1 MGPLGRGQ
9 WHITRVEQGF
19 SEDQAQID
27 PQFSTGD
34 PEDDQILQAIARK
47 SDLSRPREWMFF
59 LQCSTKAAARSVEIV
74 ATEVGFTVE
83 VTAHRKGRSWSITAR
98 QSNVVIS
105 ATLVRQTR
113 EFFQGLA
120 DRTPG
125 VSYDGWHA
133 SV

>member
-9 WHITRVEQGF
+9 WHITRVEQC
-19 SEDQAQID
+19 
-27 PQFSTGD
+27 
-34 PEDDQILQAIARK
+34 L
-47 SDLSRPREWMFF
+47 
-59 LQCSTKAAARSVEIV
+59 
-74 ATEVGFTVE
+74 
-83 VTAHRKGRSWSITAR
+83 
-98 QSNVVIS
+98 VVIS